1 MAACIRFTCTS
12 CGFSIDAW
20 DEGNPFYIDEKG
32 KKVYV
37 YHPSED
43 RALAIGNDEP
53 HLCLDCG
60 KEVKIDSRL
69 EQKACPKCKS
79 TRVVDT
85 YELDGVECPNCKKG
99 QFAQDRDYFC
109 IS

>member
-1 MAACIRFTCTS
+1 MAACIRFTCAS

-20 DEGNPFYIDEKG
+20 DEGNPFYFDEKG

-37 YHPSED
+37 YHPSEY
-43 RALAIGNDEP
+43 RLLAIANDEP

-60 KEVKIDSRL
+60 QEVKIDSRL
-69 EQKACPKCKS
+69 EQKACPKCNS

-85 YELDGVECPNCKKG
+85 YKLGGVECPKCKKG
-99 QFAQDRDYFC
+99 QFVQDRDYFC

>member
-20 DEGNPFYIDEKG
+20 DEGNPFYIDETG
-32 KKVYV
+32 KKVYA
-37 YHPSED
+37 YHPSEE
-43 RALAIGNDEP
+43 RSLCIANDESF
-53 HLCLDCG
+53 LCLDCG
-60 KEVKIDSRL
+60 KQVKIDSRL

-79 TRVVDT
+79 SRVIDT
-85 YELDGVECPNCKKG
+85 YQLEGVECPKCRKG
-99 QFAQDRDYFC
+99 HFKQDEGIVA